1 MTAEPT
7 DEEKSPAGQARQDT
21 VNRISRRAVLA
32 GGVSLVGLASVG
44 AWAAIRTGQ
53 NAVAPGAAATTP
65 TVTTVDQWRRSAHGV
80 VHIAHRGVA
89 AVIPEHT
96 LEGYTRAV
104 EDGGTCMEISTVL
117 TSDRV
122 LVCQHDLTLERTTNT
137 TGKVSSRTQA
147 QLASVKAVQPGLG
160 PRWQGTGAA
169 GITTLEKTLDVVSER
184 AILCLEAKDDAGFP
198 LLLDTIWR
206 RKLQDR
212 VFIKVP
218 VTSHR
223 IEEAARAG
231 LPVFAYYGTVEGLT
245 PESVQQVAAKLSRHR
260 DVLVLP
266 ARTIEGARTPEAPL
280 AAAVRTG
287 IPVWVHPVHRR
298 SDIDYFRARMVQG
311 FISSHVGYTSG
322 TVPPRKSVIWGE
334 GMLGPGDLVLDPYA
348 EADRLEWPDPGAVR
362 LRSRQKAAS
371 LLLGSLCP
379 ISSPEGDYR
388 VEFDI
393 RFDKPS
399 SNSPANAG
407 FVLAFGHLDDRYYDH
422 EGGVG
427 DGYHATLS
435 PSGQLAVGAHHHG
448 KKESDQ
454 LTADVAGPDQRW
466 SRWSRMRLEV
476 SRGSL
481 RWGFADGAGVQTT
494 DTRWRGGYLHVGRAA
509 GAPAVSIRS
518 VVVS

>member
-1 MTAEPT
+1 MTAESE
-7 DEEKSPAGQARQDT
+7 DQEKDPAEQNTQNSTG
-21 VNRISRRAVLA
+21 RISRRAVLL
-32 GGVSLVGLASVG
+32 GGASLTGLAG
-44 AWAAIRTGQ
+44 AGVWAAARTLQ
-53 NAVAPGAAATTP
+53 SPPAPAAVATSPVAN
-65 TVTTVDQWRRSAHGV
+65 VDQWRRSAHGA

-89 AVIPEHT
+89 AVIPEHS

-117 TSDRV
+117 TSDRI
-122 LVCQHDLTLERTTNT
+122 LVCQHDLTLERTTNA
-137 TGKVSSRTQA
+137 TGKVSARTNA
-147 QLASVKAVQPGLG
+147 QLAQVKAVQPGLG
-160 PRWQGTGAA
+160 PRWQGNGAV
-169 GITTLEKTLDVVSER
+169 GIATLEKVLDVVSDK

-198 LLLDTIWR
+198 LLLETIR
-206 RKLQDR
+206 RRQLQDR
-212 VFIKVP
+212 IFIKVP

-223 IEEAARAG
+223 IEEASKAG

-245 PESVQQVAAKLSRHR
+245 PESVQQAAAKLSRHR

-322 TVPPRKSVIWGE
+322 TVPVRKTVAWGE

-348 EADRLEWPDPGAVR
+348 EADRLEWPDPGTVR

-379 ISSPEGDYR
+379 IASTEGSYR
-388 VEFDI
+388 VEFDV
-393 RFDKPS
+393 RFDKAA
-399 SNSPANAG
+399 SNTSTSPG
-407 FVLAFGHLDDRYYDH
+407 FVLAFCHLDDRYYDH

-435 PSGQLAVGAHHHG
+435 PSGQLAIGAHHHG

-454 LTADVAGPDQRW
+454 LTADVAGSDQRW
-466 SRWSRMRLEV
+466 GRWARMRLEV
-476 SRGSL
+476 SPGSI

-494 DTRWRGGYLHVGRAA
+494 DTRWRGGYLHVGRTA

-518 VVVS
+518 VAVS